1 MTTSP
6 SPGGAVEGGRQRWHG
21 HRTALGSSLATV
33 LSALPPFLLG
43 SLMPAMRADVDINTG
58 RLGLLV
64 AMYFLA
70 GAIAAVPGG
79 RLAERL
85 GPRRGLYLTGS
96 VTTVSLLVIAVAV
109 ETWVH
114 LGVVIVVAGFANGMV
129 HPAGNLAIVRGVS
142 AARRGAAFGIKQA
155 AAPLATL
162 FAGLAIPVFALTLGW
177 RAAFLAACLLFPL
190 VVVTLPRNLRSG
202 GSLTRRVPMRA
213 DRVLVLIAIA
223 SALAFGAATTV
234 GAFLVDSVVSSG
246 GRQAVAGASL
256 TAASAAGI
264 GVRLFIGWQTD
275 RMRKPS
281 ILLVAGLMAVGAT
294 GFVVLAIS
302 PAGIWPL
309 GAIVSMGAGWGWP
322 GLLYHAVAHAHPE
335 SPAAATAVAT
345 TGNALGAALGPLV
358 FGLAAS
364 QFSFAAAWSGSGVAM
379 LAGGSLM
386 VVAYRLGRD

>member
-1 MTTSP
+1 MTASA
-6 SPGGAVEGGRQRWHG
+6 PGVNDGRGRWHA

-43 SLMPAMRADVDINTG
+43 SLMPAMRADVDIDTG
-58 RLGLLV
+58 RLGFLV
-64 AMYFLA
+64 AAYFLA

-85 GPRRGLYLTGS
+85 RPRRGLLVTGS
-96 VTTVSLLVIAVAV
+96 VTTVSLLTIAIAVQ
-109 ETWVH
+109 TWVQ
-114 LGVVIVVAGFANGMV
+114 LGAVIVVAGFANGMV

-155 AAPLATL
+155 AAPIATL
-162 FAGLAIPVFALTLGW
+162 FAGLAIPLFALTLGW
-177 RAAFLAACLLFPL
+177 RAAFLAACLLLPMVAF
-190 VVVTLPRNLRSG
+190 TLPGDLRTG
-202 GSLTRRVPMRA
+202 GLLTQRAPMRA
-213 DRVLVLIAIA
+213 DWVLVLIAVA

-234 GAFLVDSVVSSG
+234 GTFLVDSVVAG
-246 GRQAVAGASL
+246 GGTQAVAGASL
-256 TAASAAGI
+256 TVASAACI

-275 RMRKPS
+275 RMRRPS

-294 GFVVLAIS
+294 GFVILAMS

-309 GAIVSMGAGWGWP
+309 GAIVGMGAGWGWP
-322 GLLYHAVAHAHPE
+322 GLLYHAVSHAHPE

-345 TGNALGAALGPLV
+345 TGNALGAALGPLI

-364 QFSFAAAWSGSGVAM
+364 RFSFAAAWVGSGIAM

-386 VVAYRLGRD
+386 VIAHRLRRG